1 MQNWRNFLLGPSTEK
16 KVCAVLEKVFGL
28 KQEALDN
35 RSVGPGFKY
44 CSLFGFLHL
53 TLYNHYRNYTIP
65 FSLLDLR
72 YKLTQQGSSPYT
84 GQKMYFQHFY
94 LCYLCFV
101 ILIFCNSLSK
111 FVLFRKICLILTSD
125 LKLFANEHQYPPHYI
140 DDKHLLLLITI
151 GIVHSF

>member
-72 YKLTQQGSSPYT
+72 YKLIQQGSSPCA
-84 GQKMYFQHFY
+84 GQKMYFCIFFFATFMSFSS
-94 LCYLCFV
+94 FV
-101 ILIFCNSLSK
+101 IHVQISFCSERYAK
-111 FVLFRKICLILTSD
+111 T
-125 LKLFANEHQYPPHYI
+125 
-140 DDKHLLLLITI
+140 
-151 GIVHSF
+151 